1 MALLLPPFDAM
12 MRIPA
17 ACSLIRSRCSSVVS
31 LPVRSPSVL
40 PGDGIVAGNPSGV
53 FPEVLASVFNTGDTS
68 SVAPCDGLVVF
79 ATGTA
84 RCESMR

>member
-1 MALLLPPFDAM
+1 MALLLPFDAM

-17 ACSLIRSRCSSVVS
+17 ACSLIRSRCSSEVS
-31 LPVRSPSVL
+31 LLFLSPSVL
-40 PGDGIVAGNPSGV
+40 PGDGIFAGDPSGV

-68 SVAPCDGLVVF
+68 SVAPRDGLVAFVM
-79 ATGTA
+79 GTA